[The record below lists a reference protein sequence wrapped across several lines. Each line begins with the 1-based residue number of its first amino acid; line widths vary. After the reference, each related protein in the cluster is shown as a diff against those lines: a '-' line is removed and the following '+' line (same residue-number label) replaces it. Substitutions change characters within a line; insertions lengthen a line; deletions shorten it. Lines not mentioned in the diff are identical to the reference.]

1 MRRAL
6 AYFAVAAL
14 VVVQS
19 AAAVPPAVS
28 ISVAG
33 PAGQGGWYV
42 GDVTITFTVGGS
54 PPLTLTGNCT
64 VVPTTVI
71 TLSGNTPGADVS
83 CRADNP
89 EGFDAAG
96 RTIRIDRDPPT
107 ISGGPLSRPPD
118 SGGWYNH
125 PVAGS
130 FSGSDVGPSGLAGCT
145 GGSYAGPDTPS
156 AVLTG
161 VCVDNAGNQSPPASS
176 GPFAYDAT
184 PPSVTGGPTRNPDAN
199 GWYTRPIEVGA
210 SGSDATSGLA
220 GCTGGSYSGPDSPS
234 AGVGVSCRDNAG
246 NTASGSVTIPYDAT
260 APTVTGFRAARPPD
274 SGEWYT
280 RPVAFTFEGQDGGGS
295 GVESCATIEYRGPD
309 DATATVRG
317 TCRDKVG
324 HTSAPKAFS
333 FKYDATAP
341 KLAKLSVK
349 RGNGKATLSWN
360 VSADT
365 AVIEVKRRPGKGA
378 EAETVVFRQKAA
390 RFTDTG
396 LENGKR
402 YDYVVTALDA
412 ALNADQRTA
421 AVVPL
426 PALYRP
432 ARGERVRR
440 APLLQWLPVPKA
452 TYYNAQLWFKGR
464 KIMSMWPLKPF
475 LQLRRTWAFGGRNHR
490 LRPGVYRWY
499 VWPGFGRK
507 VQRRYGKLV
516 GSSSFVVTR

>member
-1 MRRAL
+1 MKRGLGFAGVVAL
-6 AYFAVAAL
+6 L
-14 VVVQS
+14 LVQS
-19 AAAVPPAVS
+19 AGATLPTINLAVS
-28 ISVAG
+28 GTLGDNS
-33 PAGQGGWYV
+33 WYRSAV
-42 GDVTITFTVGGS
+42 QVDWAVLNG
-54 PPLTLTGNCT
+54 T
-64 VVPTTVI
+64 VV
-71 TLSGNTPGADVS
+71 SGCVDEIFPSDTGATGDRSCVANNSDGTPPDGNVS
-83 CRADNP
+83 ASMSSL
-89 EGFDAAG
+89 
-96 RTIRIDRDPPT
+96 RIDMTLPVVT
-107 ISGGPLSRPPD
+107 GAGLARPPD
-118 SGGWYNH
+118 ANGWYNH
-125 PVAGS
+125 PVAVNGTGTDAL
-130 FSGSDVGPSGLAGCT
+130 SGIASCSGGT
-145 GGSYAGPDTPS
+145 YSGPDTPAAS
-156 AVLTG
+156 AAVT
-161 VCVDNAGNQSPPASS
+161 CRDNAGNVQS
-176 GPFAYDAT
+176 GPSSAFQYDAT
-184 PPSVTGGPTRNPDAN
+184 PPSVSGGPTRSPDVA
-199 GWYTRPIEVGA
+199 GWYTAPVEVGA
-210 SGSDATSGLA
+210 SGGDATSGLA
-220 GCTGGSYSGPDSPS
+220 GCSGGSYSGPDSPS

-246 NTASGSVTIPYDAT
+246 NTASGSVAIQYDAT

-280 RPVAFTFEGQDGGGS
+280 KPVTFAFEGQDGSGS
-295 GVESCATIEYRGPD
+295 GVESCATVEYRGPD

-324 HTSAPKAFS
+324 HTSAPKAFPL
-333 FKYDATAP
+333 KYDATAP

-349 RGNGKATLSWN
+349 RGNGKATISWD

-365 AVIEVKRRPGKGA
+365 AVIEVKRRPGMGT
-378 EAETVVFRQKAA
+378 EAESVVFRQKAA

-402 YDYVVTALDA
+402 YEYVVTALDA

-432 ARGERVRR
+432 AKGERVRG

-452 TYYNAQLWFKGR
+452 TYYNVQLWFKGR

-475 LQLRRTWAFGGRNHR
+475 LQLRRAWAFGGRNHR

-507 VQRRYGKLV
+507 VQRRYGKLI